1 MRGLLDTHAMIWLI
15 EGDARLSAAAA
26 NAIRDP
32 LAAHWFS
39 MASYWEMCLK
49 IGKGKLGLH
58 TGWRQTL
65 AREMHVNRISWLGI
79 QPAHCDIATNLPHLH
94 GDPFDRMLVAQAQRE
109 GLTIIT
115 VDGIISDY
123 GVPVLW

>member
-15 EGDARLSAAAA
+15 EGDSRLSADAA

-32 LAAHWFS
+32 SAVLWFS
-39 MASYWEMCLK
+39 IASYWDMCLK
-49 IGKGKLGLH
+49 IGKGKLTLH
-58 TGWRQTL
+58 PDWRQTL
-65 AREMHVNRISWLGI
+65 AREMHLNRIVWLGI
-79 QPAHCDIATNLPHLH
+79 QPVHCDIVTSLPHLH

-115 VDGIISDY
+115 VDGMMGDY
-123 GVPVLW
+123 GVSVLW